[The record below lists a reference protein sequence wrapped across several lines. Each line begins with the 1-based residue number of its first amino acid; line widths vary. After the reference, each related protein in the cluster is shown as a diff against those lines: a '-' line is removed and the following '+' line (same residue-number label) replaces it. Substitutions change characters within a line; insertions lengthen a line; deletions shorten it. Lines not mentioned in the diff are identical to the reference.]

1 MGMTETHSTADTH
14 VHSPTDP
21 VEPAVSQFLSELS
34 TSGHLNGGG
43 QFADSHTTALATVNL
58 LKRLIGQSK
67 WHTAQ
72 ELMGVIRASG
82 ARLTATLESQ
92 VMVANLFRRTLKLVR
107 EEYASALKG
116 RQAEDD
122 PQESLHK
129 MVEMAGQHEGLADFG
144 QPVPDLKT
152 KVIESV
158 DELLMEMEAASEE
171 IANQSLEHIHANEII
186 LTVGR
191 SRTVEL
197 FLKQAAQDRQFH
209 VIVAE
214 CAPFYQGQAMAASLA
229 QAPARIKTTVI
240 TDTAVFA
247 MMSRVNKVIIG
258 THVILANGGLKALSG
273 SYTVALAAQHFSV
286 PMYVCASIAKLTPGF
301 CTANDQ
307 ETFNEFASPEATLR
321 HLDGGILSRVRTVT
335 PIYEYVPPDLVT
347 LFVSNVSA
355 YAPSYV
361 YRLLSELYHPE
372 DYDLSAP
379 LPVKSNHSKI

>member
-1 MGMTETHSTADTH
+1 MGMTEANAAPGPNPNDT
-14 VHSPTDP
+14 DGP
-21 VEPAVSQFLSELS
+21 VNQFLSELPAAGGAFG
-34 TSGHLNGGG
+34 TGG
-43 QFADSHTTALATVNL
+43 QFADSHATALSTVNL
-58 LKRLIGQSK
+58 LKRLIGQSR

-72 ELMGVIRASG
+72 ELMGLIGAAG
-82 ARLTATLESQ
+82 ARLAATLESQ
-92 VMVANLFRRTLKLVR
+92 VIVANLFRRTLKLIR

-122 PQESLHK
+122 PQDSLHK
-129 MVEMAGQHEGLADFG
+129 MVEMAGQHESGRPDFG

-158 DELLMEMEAASEE
+158 DELLMEMESASEE

-214 CAPFYQGQAMAASLA
+214 CAPFCQGQAMAASLA

-273 SYTVALAAQHFSV
+273 SYTVALAARHFSV

-301 CTANDQ
+301 CTADDQ
-307 ETFNEFASPEATLR
+307 ETFNQFASPEATLR

-335 PIYEYVPPDLVT
+335 PVFEYVPPDLVT

-379 LPVKSNHSKI
+379 LPVKSAQMSV